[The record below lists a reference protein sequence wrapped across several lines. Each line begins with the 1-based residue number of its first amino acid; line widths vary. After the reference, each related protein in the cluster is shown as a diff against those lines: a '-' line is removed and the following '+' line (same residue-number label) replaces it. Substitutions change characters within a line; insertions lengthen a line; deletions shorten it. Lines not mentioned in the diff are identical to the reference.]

1 MAYSGTNVNAR
12 YIGAYTRYG
21 YNKDRI
27 TSVQLDGEKSESEDK
42 ALYEFYADGKLKAV
56 IMPLADGSELK
67 SEYEYNGYGE
77 LVTLTNSK
85 GGNIIEKYEYTY
97 DLNGNTLLSKI
108 TRGETVRNIR
118 YTYDKK
124 IA

>member
-1 MAYSGTNVNAR
+1 MAYSGTKVNAR

-42 ALYEFYADGKLKAV
+42 ALYEFY
-56 IMPLADGSELK
+56 ADGSELK